1 MNSSSMTSVLERPV
15 APLQSGGAT
24 RYERAGLALSI
35 LGEIQAVLTGRQ
47 GGKLRDHT
55 GPIHD
60 RPQ

>member
-1 MNSSSMTSVLERPV
+1 MGEAIVCGQCLV
-15 APLQSGGAT
+15 
-24 RYERAGLALSI
+24 SI

-60 RPQ
+60 RPA